1 MVILKKQMH
10 IMKKI
15 FGIIFLLSFLCHAQ
29 ESFSKS
35 ADAIVDVADYG
46 LMPDSCQNAT
56 EIVHDMLEEL
66 SERKFRSL
74 KIVFRKGRY
83 DFYPDETLQKNK
95 ETTVLFHISDMKN
108 VTIDGNGSE
117 FIFHGQMKPFR
128 IDSSSEVSLKNFSVD
143 WEVPYNA
150 QCTVKDVTDSYLD
163 LCIDSERYPFEIADG
178 KLYFKG
184 EYGLQQIEKAY
195 ANLFDPDTHNLVYR
209 MNDVPLGQGLFDA
222 RAECLGDD
230 TVRLHFS
237 PSCRPEKGT
246 VLLFHLAR
254 YLANGIEV
262 FDSEDIRIDNVDFY
276 HTLSCGIYAVRT
288 KNVVMKDFNIIA
300 NEEKG
305 RVFSTIADA
314 THFIGCTGRIVLDGC
329 TVTGAGDDF
338 INVHGMYAPVTGMAG
353 PKSVRVSPT
362 GRDSGFLPGEKVWI
376 VDTASMQR
384 VMVRKVHASHRLD
397 CTRDYVV
404 EFNDDTGDISGHIL
418 ENASA
423 CPEVLIK
430 NCVMLKK
437 NRARS
442 VLVTTP
448 KKVVIKDNY
457 FNSAGAAVLI
467 EGDIRLWYES
477 GGVRNV
483 LIKNNPQGV
492 ELNYGNSGVDGQ
504 RGHYA
509 RWDPTT
515 AECWIRVAAY
525 NKDNQIKNSWLF
537 GAAGDDQPAEVWRL
551 AGDTFTCNRDL
562 FGFSLMNK
570 TSTAAVVGI
579 GGGAVVGAGVGAIA
593 GHGARDF
600 DCSLDKHREL
610 LTEELRTDA
619 NFGSISEY
627 LEETI
632 PANVD
637 VMTRNQCEEVV
648 DLYNRYIQ
656 VKEALKKCNTIEV
669 SGTDVSIYSQVEA
682 SCKNFTSLEDCFKGI
697 DILQPCIG
705 KGYTDLKQCTDF
717 VAQQNA
723 NNAASQLEGSAI
735 TEENEFC
742 SFQPLN
748 LARARGESIY
758 CNSGETGCIDSVRI
772 EVDVERLD
780 KIFNSDIED
789 LLRNGEES
797 NIGKSIAIGTGVG
810 VGAGGLATAITA
822 FVERSNISCHV
833 GDGLAQVGYGKSYS
847 IESLKD
853 FYVKWNL
860 NLPDTITPTGTAV
873 DCDSWKRA
881 CGTIKDLNQ
890 CKSAQ
895 INYKPADAATIT
907 LVPTACT
914 VSGSACIENYPVAK
928 SYGACE

>member
-209 MNDVPLGQGLFDA
+209 MNDVTLGQGLFDA

-305 RVFSTIADA
+305 RVFSTSADA

-483 LIKNNPQGV
+483 LIKNNIFD
-492 ELNYGNSGVDGQ
+492 NCYTSG
-504 RGHYA
+504 
-509 RWDPTT
+509 
-515 AECWIRVAAY
+515 
-525 NKDNQIKNSWLF
+525 DNI
-537 GAAGDDQPAEVWRL
+537 
-551 AGDTFTCNRDL
+551 TCYPW
-562 FGFSLMNK
+562 GWGE
-570 TSTAAVVGI
+570 AP
-579 GGGAVVGAGVGAIA
+579 
-593 GHGARDF
+593 
-600 DCSLDKHREL
+600 
-610 LTEELRTDA
+610 
-619 NFGSISEY
+619 ISV
-627 LEETI
+627 T
-632 PANVD
+632 P
-637 VMTRNQCEEVV
+637 
-648 DLYNRYIQ
+648 
-656 VKEALKKCNTIEV
+656 
-669 SGTDVSIYSQVEA
+669 
-682 SCKNFTSLEDCFKGI
+682 
-697 DILQPCIG
+697 
-705 KGYTDLKQCTDF
+705 
-717 VAQQNA
+717 
-723 NNAASQLEGSAI
+723 
-735 TEENEFC
+735 
-742 SFQPLN
+742 SFQPQGKDDCQYHRNIRILGN
-748 LARARGESIY
+748 EFRMFDYPLLYARSVDGLKFCRNTLERTYDYKPYYRKYNFVFDGCRNVRVRG
-758 CNSGETGCIDSVRI
+758 N
-772 EVDVERLD
+772 EVDENLLGHNMRIMNMD
-780 KIFNSDIED
+780 ASEIRQGKDTEFNIC
-789 LLRNGEES
+789 R
-797 NIGKSIAIGTGVG
+797 
-810 VGAGGLATAITA
+810 
-822 FVERSNISCHV
+822 
-833 GDGLAQVGYGKSYS
+833 
-847 IESLKD
+847 
-853 FYVKWNL
+853 
-860 NLPDTITPTGTAV
+860 
-873 DCDSWKRA
+873 
-881 CGTIKDLNQ
+881 
-890 CKSAQ
+890 
-895 INYKPADAATIT
+895 
-907 LVPTACT
+907 
-914 VSGSACIENYPVAK
+914 
-928 SYGACE
+928 